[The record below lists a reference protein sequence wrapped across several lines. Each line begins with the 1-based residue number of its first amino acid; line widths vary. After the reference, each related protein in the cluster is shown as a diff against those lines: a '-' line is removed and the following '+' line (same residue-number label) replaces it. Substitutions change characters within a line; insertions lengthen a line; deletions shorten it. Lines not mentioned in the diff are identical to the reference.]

1 MLVNLLMGWR
11 LDFIVL
17 LDDDA
22 EGNRVYQELRSNI
35 YLNNDEIA
43 NKKLVRLDN
52 LRSVEDLF
60 STIDFKNFVLH
71 QRVGITEKNSEYI
84 ELNEISRAKLASD
97 FILHVQ
103 DNNVK
108 FEDFD
113 EETRDNIKQMIKKLD
128 SYLV

>member
-113 EETRDNIKQMIKKLD
+113 EETRENIKQMIRKLD
-128 SYLV
+128 SFLV

>member
-1 MLVNLLMGWR
+1 MGWR

-52 LRSVEDLF
+52 MRSVEDLF

-113 EETRDNIKQMIKKLD
+113 EETRENIKQMIRKLD
-128 SYLV
+128 SFLV

>member
-22 EGNRVYQELRSNI
+22 DGNRVYQELRSNI

-43 NKKLVRLDN
+43 SKKLVRLDN
-52 LRSVEDLF
+52 LGSVEDLF

-103 DNNVK
+103 DNDVR

-113 EETRDNIKQMIKKLD
+113 EETRDNIKQAIRKLD
-128 SYLV
+128 SFLV

>member
-52 LRSVEDLF
+52 MRSVEDLF

-113 EETRDNIKQMIKKLD
+113 EETRENIKQMIRKLD
-128 SYLV
+128 SLLV